1 GGRQGLVGR
10 LSQQRR
16 HLDARGGQVMKRHA
30 WPVVLLVGASV
41 SVSAQNWPSFRGPQA
56 SGVADGSAPL
66 TWNVSTS
73 QNVVWKTPIAG
84 LAVSSPIVWGNRIFV
99 STAVSSD
106 PAAGIRTGLYGDV
119 QPAADL
125 SKHSW
130 RLIALD
136 KGNGKFGWNRVVFE
150 GTPKTKR
157 QPISRQA

>member
-1 GGRQGLVGR
+1 MMRRTLPIV
-10 LSQQRR
+10 LSI
-16 HLDARGGQVMKRHA
+16 A
-30 WPVVLLVGASV
+30 ASV

-56 SGVADGSAPL
+56 SGVADGAPTPV

-125 SKHSW
+125 SRHSW

-136 KGNGKFGWNRVVFE
+136 KGNGKVVWDRVVFE

-157 QPISRQA
+157 HP

>member
-1 GGRQGLVGR
+1 MMRRTLPIV
-10 LSQQRR
+10 LSF
-16 HLDARGGQVMKRHA
+16 LAC
-30 WPVVLLVGASV
+30 V

-56 SGVADGSAPL
+56 SGVADGAPTPV

-119 QPAADL
+119 QPAADV

-136 KGNGKFGWNRVVFE
+136 KGTGKVVWDRVATRATPRRSVIRNRARRRRRRSP
-150 GTPKTKR
+150 TAR
-157 QPISRQA
+157 A